1 MKHLIALFFLSLGL
15 TVSCSATGPN
25 PQAKESREPGIR
37 AEAHSQDLKSMQADV
52 LRMRAILNQMRTNLG
67 FVANTTT
74 PVHHQF
80 ELEIDMWQVLLDQM
94 ERRIAQMQ
102 AQGDK

>member
-1 MKHLIALFFLSLGL
+1 MRRLIALSCILLGM
-15 TVSCSATGPN
+15 TITCNAAEPN
-25 PQAKESREPGIR
+25 LQTKEPGIR
-37 AEAHSQDLKSMQADV
+37 VDPKSQELKAMQADV
-52 LRMRAILNQMRTNLG
+52 LRMRAILNQMRNNLG

-94 ERRIAQMQ
+94 DRRIAQMQ
-102 AQGDK
+102 ASSPK